1 MKEDAEH
8 QLYTHSDVA
17 NAIRHAMDHAIH
29 FLPSQGPIS
38 VFVHH
43 NTLHAF
49 EELKFEEAVVKGL
62 EVYGAQPYLSESQ
75 YRNEVERG
83 RIRPEDLAAVIES
96 DLGER
101 ANERIFR
108 ESTRSQLRRMMMDH
122 VIQTGEDNELRWFI
136 ADTDALKHFR
146 SDVHV
151 TTDKAMVASVRRWT
165 MRELPDSPN
174 RYPCSLEDLLSG
186 LFHELN
192 RNRIELWTEAT
203 WRSFALGFLNRICHH
218 GAEVAGDIVSDE
230 VRVRRHR
237 DVVLSCTKFDCD
249 APVHDLLIRFLGSFI
264 DQGFVQ
270 WIIPNREEGIYRC
283 FLKLFIGKSQ
293 ITESWMHQLVQLL
306 REESAIGDSAMDSI
320 ARSLGALGI
329 STDKIDDFV
338 QSTLLALPGWTGMIW
353 QLETNAEWTPQP
365 APQGSLIEYLAVRLL
380 LDRAVLLYAAKD
392 YLPATALKV
401 LLGGE
406 LSIKRTSEA
415 FGFYERTLISQSVE
429 QRAFVMFQA
438 AQLMNW
444 APHEMALMQPAQ
456 WKSLLHEISSF
467 RSIERRRLFHAAYE
481 RNYRIQV
488 LDALSQNPIPAPL
501 VSETLPVF
509 QLITCIDDR
518 EESLRRHLEEIETR
532 VETFGAAGFFAVV
545 MYFRSATDAHYLPLC
560 PIVVKPQHFVDEIGQ
575 LSQQEL
581 QKRQAEARRVLG
593 KASHQFHLG
602 SRSLAAG
609 TLTAI
614 MGSVASLPMVAR
626 VLAPRLTSRV
636 RHLMSRLVRSSV
648 STNLFIERLVPTN
661 GANGANGANGGDTTM
676 DGGLKQG
683 FTLEEMANIVERLLG
698 DIGLKR
704 FSRLVV
710 ILGHGSASLNNPHES
725 AYNCGACGGGRGGPN
740 ARAFALM
747 ANDLRV
753 RHLLQA
759 RGLTIPETCFFL
771 AGYHNT
777 CDDSIEY
784 LDIDRLPTSHHA
796 DFLFAQSK
804 LDVAR
809 ALNAQERSR
818 RFELAPLTISP
829 EDAIK
834 HVESR
839 AEDLAQARP
848 EYNHATNAVC
858 FVGRRLRT
866 RGLYMDRRCFLTSY
880 DPTQDDE
887 SFKILN
893 RILQAVIPV
902 CAGIS
907 LEYYFSTV
915 DNFIYGCGSKL
926 PHNITSLLGVME
938 GAASDLRTGLSQQ
951 MIEIHEPL
959 RILFVIEST
968 PEAMLSIM
976 NRNPNIDRFIR
987 NNWVQIAV
995 LSPFSNAIFCFRD
1008 GGFLPYDASP
1018 NTIPTVSRSHDWYR
1032 GWRNHL
1038 GFAKVAAGYAP
1049 VAPDSNDL
1057 NESPTLLNSIMQK

>member
-1 MKEDAEH
+1 MTEDTQNH
-8 QLYTHSDVA
+8 SQSDVA
-17 NAIRHAMDHAIH
+17 GAVRHAMEHAIH

-43 NTLHAF
+43 NTLHALEDF
-49 EELKFEEAVVKGL
+49 KFEEAVVKGL
-62 EVYGAQPYLSESQ
+62 EIYGAQPYLSESQ
-75 YRNEVERG
+75 YRQEVERG

-101 ANERIFR
+101 ASERIFR
-108 ESTRSQLRRMMMDH
+108 ETTRSQLRRMMLDH

-136 ADTDALKHFR
+136 AETDALKRFR
-146 SDVHV
+146 PDVHV
-151 TTDKAMVASVRRWT
+151 TTDKAMVDAVRRWT
-165 MRELPDSPN
+165 MREMPDSSN
-174 RYPCSLEDLLSG
+174 RFPCSLEDLLRS
-186 LFHELN
+186 LFSEFN
-192 RNRIELWTEAT
+192 RNRIERWTEDT
-203 WRSFALGFLNRICHH
+203 WRSFALGFLYRICHH

-230 VRVRRHR
+230 VPVRRHR
-237 DVVLSCTKFDCD
+237 DIVLSCTKFDCD
-249 APVHDLLIRFLGSFI
+249 VPVHDLLIRFLGSFI

-293 ITESWMHQLVQLL
+293 ITESWMHELVQLL
-306 REESAIGDSAMDSI
+306 RAESAFGDCAMDSI
-320 ARSLGALGI
+320 ARSLEALGI
-329 STDKIDDFV
+329 STDRVDDFV
-338 QSTLLALPGWTGMIW
+338 QATLLALPGWTGMIW

-365 APQGSLIEYLAVRLL
+365 AAKGSLIEFLAIRLL

-392 YLPATALKV
+392 YLPATALKL
-401 LLGGE
+401 LLGRE
-406 LSIKRTSEA
+406 LSMQRTSDA
-415 FGFYERTLISQSVE
+415 FGFHGRKLISQSVE
-429 QRAFVMFQA
+429 QRAFVLFQA

-456 WKSLLHEISSF
+456 WKSLLSEISSF

-481 RNYRIQV
+481 RHYRIQV
-488 LDALSQNPIPAPL
+488 LDALCQNPIPTPRPDD
-501 VSETLPVF
+501 SLPVF

-532 VETFGAAGFFAVV
+532 VETFGAAGFFSVV

-593 KASHQFHLG
+593 RASHQFHLG

-636 RHLMSRLVRSSV
+636 RDLMSRLVRPSV

-661 GANGANGANGGDTTM
+661 GSNGSNGVNATA

-829 EDAIK
+829 EDALK
-834 HVESR
+834 HVEAR

-887 SFKILN
+887 TFKILN

-976 NRNPNIDRFIR
+976 DRNPNIDRFIR

-995 LSPFSNAIFCFRD
+995 LSPNSNAVYCFRN
-1008 GGFLPYDASP
+1008 GAFLPYEASA

-1049 VAPDSNDL
+1049 VSQELKD
-1057 NESPTLLNSIMQK
+1057 SPTLLNSVLPK